1 MASGRAAN
9 RARWVEVVEAWRR
22 SGLTQVAFAE
32 ARGLRLGALRAWCR
46 WLGASP
52 RGAST
57 RPREPVESPAFVEV
71 RPVAFASRTAAEL
84 ELGGGLV
91 LRVRGDAA
99 PAFVGA
105 VVAAVRAGVC

>member
-9 RARWVEVVEAWRR
+9 RARWAEVVHAWRR
-22 SGLTQVAFAE
+22 SGSTQVAFAE
-32 ARGLRLGALRAWCR
+32 AQGLELGTLRAWCR
-46 WLGASP
+46 RLGASP
-52 RGAST
+52 RGAPT
-57 RPREPVESPAFVEV
+57 RPSETAASPAFVEL
-71 RPVAFASRTAAEL
+71 RPVGFASRAAAEL

-91 LRVRGDAA
+91 LRFRDDAA

>member
-1 MASGRAAN
+1 M
-9 RARWVEVVEAWRR
+9 
-22 SGLTQVAFAE
+22 TQVAFAE

-46 WLGASP
+46 RLGASP

-71 RPVAFASRTAAEL
+71 RSVAFASRAVAEL

-91 LRVRGDAA
+91 LRFRGDAA